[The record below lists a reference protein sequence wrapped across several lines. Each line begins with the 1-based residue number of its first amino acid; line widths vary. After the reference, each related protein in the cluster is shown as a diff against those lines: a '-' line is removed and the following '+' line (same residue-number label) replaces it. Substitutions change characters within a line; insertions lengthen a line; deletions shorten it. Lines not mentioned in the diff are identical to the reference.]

1 MSDKDKKKVK
11 THTTQKK
18 YFGTVPRSE
27 FYGFVVGYAI
37 GLFVTGALRLQSQF
51 QEIIFACVGLAIGY
65 YIDKKYFQEP
75 DEPYVEDDAASEAG
89 TVSEI
94 ASGAEAG
101 TVSEIASGAEA
112 GTVSEIAAGAEAGN
126 VSEVTAGT
134 EVEPLMVETDA
145 GSTAWESDTNKQ

>member
-1 MSDKDKKKVK
+1 MSDKDKKRVK

-65 YIDKKYFQEP
+65 YIDKKYYQEP
-75 DEPYVEDDAASEAG
+75 DEPYEEAVAASDAG
-89 TVSEI
+89 AVSEI
-94 ASGAEAG
+94 AVGAE
-101 TVSEIASGAEA
+101 TGADAEPVVEE
-112 GTVSEIAAGAEAGN
+112 TAAG
-126 VSEVTAGT
+126 S
-134 EVEPLMVETDA
+134 A
-145 GSTAWESDTNKQ
+145 GSESDGKEDSQ

>member
-27 FYGFVVGYAI
+27 FYGFVLGYAI
-37 GLFVTGALRLQSQF
+37 GLIVTAALRLQSQF

-101 TVSEIASGAEA
+101 TVSE
-112 GTVSEIAAGAEAGN
+112 
-126 VSEVTAGT
+126 VTAGT
-134 EVEPLMVETDA
+134 EAEPLMVETDA

>member
-101 TVSEIASGAEA
+101 
-112 GTVSEIAAGAEAGN
+112 N

-134 EVEPLMVETDA
+134 EAEPLMVETDA
-145 GSTAWESDTNKQ
+145 GFTAWESDTNKQ

>member
-75 DEPYVEDDAASEAG
+75 DEPYVEDNAAS
-89 TVSEI
+89 
-94 ASGAEAG
+94 EAG

-134 EVEPLMVETDA
+134 EAEPLMVETDA

>member
-51 QEIIFACVGLAIGY
+51 QENIFACVGLAIGY

-112 GTVSEIAAGAEAGN
+112 GN

-134 EVEPLMVETDA
+134 EAEPLMVETDA

>member
-134 EVEPLMVETDA
+134 EAEPLMVETDA

>member
-112 GTVSEIAAGAEAGN
+112 GN

-134 EVEPLMVETDA
+134 EAEPLMVETDA
-145 GSTAWESDTNKQ
+145 GSTAWESDTNKQKV

>member
-27 FYGFVVGYAI
+27 FYGFVLGYAI

-65 YIDKKYFQEP
+65 YIDKKYYQEP
-75 DEPYVEDDAASEAG
+75 DEPYEEAVAASDAG
-89 TVSEI
+89 AVSEI
-94 ASGAEAG
+94 AVGAE
-101 TVSEIASGAEA
+101 TGAD
-112 GTVSEIAAGAEAGN
+112 AEP
-126 VSEVTAGT
+126 VVEETTAGF
-134 EVEPLMVETDA
+134 
-145 GSTAWESDTNKQ
+145 TASEFDGEQVSQ

>member
-75 DEPYVEDDAASEAG
+75 DEPYVEDNAASEAG

-101 TVSEIASGAEA
+101 
-112 GTVSEIAAGAEAGN
+112 N

-134 EVEPLMVETDA
+134 EAEPLMVETDA

>member
-112 GTVSEIAAGAEAGN
+112 GN

-134 EVEPLMVETDA
+134 EAEPLMVETDA

>member
-101 TVSEIASGAEA
+101 TVSEIASVAEA
-112 GTVSEIAAGAEAGN
+112 GT

-134 EVEPLMVETDA
+134 EAEPLMVETDA
-145 GSTAWESDTNKQ
+145 GFTAWESDTNKQ

>member
-101 TVSEIASGAEA
+101 TVSE
-112 GTVSEIAAGAEAGN
+112 
-126 VSEVTAGT
+126 VTAGT
-134 EVEPLMVETDA
+134 EAEPLMVETDA

>member
-101 TVSEIASGAEA
+101 
-112 GTVSEIAAGAEAGN
+112 N

-134 EVEPLMVETDA
+134 EAEPLMVETDA

>member
-65 YIDKKYFQEP
+65 YIDKKY
-75 DEPYVEDDAASEAG
+75 
-89 TVSEI
+89 
-94 ASGAEAG
+94 
-101 TVSEIASGAEA
+101 
-112 GTVSEIAAGAEAGN
+112 
-126 VSEVTAGT
+126 
-134 EVEPLMVETDA
+134 
-145 GSTAWESDTNKQ
+145 

>member
-112 GTVSEIAAGAEAGN
+112 GTVSE
-126 VSEVTAGT
+126 VTAGT
-134 EVEPLMVETDA
+134 EAEPLMVETDA

>member
-101 TVSEIASGAEA
+101 
-112 GTVSEIAAGAEAGN
+112 N